1 MSVVE
6 QARRARDAAE
16 ALAVATRTVKDAAL
30 VAMADALVARTPE
43 ILAAN
48 AADLAAGR
56 EAGLTAAVLDRLA
69 LDAGRVAGI
78 ADALRQM
85 AALPDPVGE
94 VVRGSTLPNG
104 LELRQIRVPFGVVGI
119 IYEARP
125 NVTVDAAGICLK
137 SGNAALLRGLLLGRA
152 LQRRAGRGAAR
163 RGRRRRPA
171 GRRGAAARR
180 QLPRLGQGAD
190 ARPRPGRRAD
200 PARRRVADPHRGR
213 GVDGAGD
220 RDRGG
225 QLPRLRGRRRRPGQG
240 ASRSP

>member
-1 MSVVE
+1 MSVAE
-6 QARRARDAAE
+6 QARRARDAAK
-16 ALAVATRTVKDAAL
+16 ALATATRTVKDAAL

-48 AADLAAGR
+48 EADLAAGR
-56 EAGLTAAVLDRLA
+56 DGRA
-69 LDAGRVAGI
+69 DARPCSTGSPSTPARVAGI

-125 NVTVDAAGICLK
+125 NVTVDAAGLCLK
-137 SGNAALLRGLLLGRA
+137 SGNAVLLRGSSSAAHSNAA
-152 LQRRAGRGAAR
+152 LVAVLRDAVAGAG
-163 RGRRRRPA
+163 PA

-180 QLPRLGQGAD
+180 QP
-190 ARPRPGRRAD
+190 
-200 PARRRVADPHRGR
+200 PATR
-213 GVDGAGD
+213 
-220 RDRGG
+220 
-225 QLPRLRGRRRRPGQG
+225 
-240 ASRSP
+240 SRS